1 MITAEQVKELRE
13 ATGIGVSE
21 CKKALEEALGDMEKA
36 RELLAQ
42 KAGAVAQKKSDR
54 VLRAGAIAAYVHNT
68 GQVGAMV
75 LLSCETDFV
84 SKNEEFSE
92 LAKNIAM
99 HAGAMKPADL
109 ESLLKEAYIKDPGK
123 TVADLVSAATQKFGE
138 RIEIT
143 EFSCFSVK

>member
-1 MITAEQVKELRE
+1 MITAEQVKELRD

-21 CKKALEEALGDMEKA
+21 CKKALEESGGDMQKA
-36 RELLAQ
+36 RDILLRR
-42 KAGAVAQKKSDR
+42 AGAAAQKKIG
-54 VLRAGAIAAYVHNT
+54 RALGAGVVAAYVHNT

-84 SKNEEFSE
+84 SKNEEFVE

-99 HAGAMKPADL
+99 HVAAMKPSDAQ
-109 ESLLKEAYIKDPGK
+109 SLLAEAYIKDSGR
-123 TVADLVSAATQKFGE
+123 TIADLVAAAAQKFGE
-138 RIEIT
+138 RVEIT